1 MLRRYSLAQISAE
14 LGVSKAAVS
23 LALNG
28 KARSVGVSAELE
40 QRILAFCRKVHYQP
54 NIHARRLNSK
64 LVHNIGVMLE
74 RPDLPGQLILGG
86 ATSNIFDGIT
96 KAADSAGF
104 RVTIQLYRPDQADS
118 VAFNW
123 LLNREIDGLIFYGL
137 QLPEHWRKRFIAEQ
151 WPIIGIG
158 IAPGHGVPAVNSNN
172 FEATL
177 SLTRALLAHGYRDF
191 HYLAGLPVSYPA
203 QERERGIRTALAEAG
218 IELEESRIHCFSFE
232 QSVSYKT
239 VGALLREGRLSPG
252 VAVVAATEIL
262 AIGAIRAI
270 QDAGFRVPEDYAVT
284 GVNSFFGDSYFRP
297 RLSTFEYLPC
307 EQGAKAV
314 ELLLAALAGTPPPES
329 TVIEGKLIPGDSA
342 PVAP

>member
-1 MLRRYSLAQISAE
+1 MPGVTAKEIAE
-14 LGVSKAAVS
+14 KLNLSQSTVS

-74 RPDLPGQLILGG
+74 RPVLPGQLILGG

-137 QLPEHWRKRFIAEQ
+137 QLPEHWSRAMCRSP
-151 WPIIGIG
+151 WSPI
-158 IAPGHGVPAVNSNN
+158 PGA
-172 FEATL
+172 
-177 SLTRALLAHGYRDF
+177 
-191 HYLAGLPVSYPA
+191 
-203 QERERGIRTALAEAG
+203 
-218 IELEESRIHCFSFE
+218 
-232 QSVSYKT
+232 
-239 VGALLREGRLSPG
+239 
-252 VAVVAATEIL
+252 
-262 AIGAIRAI
+262 
-270 QDAGFRVPEDYAVT
+270 
-284 GVNSFFGDSYFRP
+284 
-297 RLSTFEYLPC
+297 
-307 EQGAKAV
+307 
-314 ELLLAALAGTPPPES
+314 AGTSPC
-329 TVIEGKLIPGDSA
+329 TA
-342 PVAP
+342 